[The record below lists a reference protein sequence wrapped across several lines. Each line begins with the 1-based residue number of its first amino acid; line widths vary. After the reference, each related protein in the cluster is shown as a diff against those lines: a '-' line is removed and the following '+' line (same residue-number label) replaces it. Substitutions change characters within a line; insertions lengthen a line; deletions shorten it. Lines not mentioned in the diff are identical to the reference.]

1 MIRRLL
7 DLLVDGVFLALPLGA
22 AAFLLHKV
30 VGLLALLLAPA
41 THLLPNGRWFGIA
54 AVEFAAI
61 LVLIVV
67 LLVLGVFARSSP
79 GRRFRAAIERVVL
92 ARIPGYR
99 AIRSIASDLAGV
111 EEESGM
117 RPALVSLDDNAVL
130 AFVVEESADKAMI
143 TVFVPAAPGAA
154 TGSVMLVPAA
164 RVQRLEPPT
173 KGVTRAL
180 KQRGVGLQALAAN
193 KPRN

>member
-1 MIRRLL
+1 MFGRLR

-30 VGLLALLLAPA
+30 IGLLIKLMAPA

-54 AVEFAAI
+54 AVELAAI
-61 LVLIVV
+61 LVLILV

-79 GRRFRAAIERVVL
+79 GRRFTAAIERVVL

-99 AIRSIASDLAGV
+99 AIKSIAADLAGV

-117 RPALVSLDDNAVL
+117 RPALLSMDDNAVL

-164 RVQRLEPPT
+164 RVQRLDTPT

-180 KQRGVGLQALAAN
+180 KQRGVGLQALAAH